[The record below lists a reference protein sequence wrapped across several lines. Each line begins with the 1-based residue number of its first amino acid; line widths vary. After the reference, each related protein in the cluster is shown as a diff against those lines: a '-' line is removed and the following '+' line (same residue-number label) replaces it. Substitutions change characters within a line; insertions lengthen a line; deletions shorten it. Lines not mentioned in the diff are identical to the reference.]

1 MQPEALTILLAEDD
15 EGHANLVRRN
25 LKRSGV
31 ANEIIHVGDGQ
42 EALDYVRAAG
52 SFAHRDRSAPLLLLL
67 DINMPRVDGIEVL
80 RQVKQDAEL
89 NRLPV
94 IMLTTTD
101 DPREIA
107 RAYDLGCSV
116 YVTKPVAY
124 DAFVEAVSRLG
135 LFLQVV
141 QVPPESERQEAVSCA
156 TVAASTR

>member
-1 MQPEALTILLAEDD
+1 MPAEPLTILLAEDD

-31 ANEIIHVGDGQ
+31 TNEIVHVRDGQ
-42 EALDYVRAAG
+42 AALDYLNAIGEYRN
-52 SFAHRDRSAPLLLLL
+52 RPTSAPLLLLL

-80 RQVKQDAEL
+80 RQVKQSP
-89 NRLPV
+89 RLGRIPV

-101 DPREIA
+101 DPREVA
-107 RAYDLGCSV
+107 RAYELGCSV

-124 DAFVEAVSRLG
+124 EAFVEAVTRLG

-141 QVPPESERQEAVSCA
+141 QVPSETEPRELAA
-156 TVAASTR
+156 TR

>member
-1 MQPEALTILLAEDD
+1 MPAEPLTILLAEDD

-31 ANEIIHVGDGQ
+31 SNEIVHVRDGQ
-42 EALDYVRAAG
+42 AALDYLNAIGEYGNRPTN
-52 SFAHRDRSAPLLLLL
+52 APLLLLL

-80 RQVKQDAEL
+80 RQVKQSP
-89 NRLPV
+89 RLGRIPV

-101 DPREIA
+101 DPREVA
-107 RAYDLGCSV
+107 RAYELGCSV

-124 DAFVEAVSRLG
+124 EAFVEAVTRLG

-141 QVPPESERQEAVSCA
+141 QVPSETEPRELAA
-156 TVAASTR
+156 TR